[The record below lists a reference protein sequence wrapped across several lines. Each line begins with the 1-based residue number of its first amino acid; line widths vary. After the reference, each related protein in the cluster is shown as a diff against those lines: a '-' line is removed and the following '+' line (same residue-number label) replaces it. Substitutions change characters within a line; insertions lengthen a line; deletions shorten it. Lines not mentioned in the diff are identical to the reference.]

1 MFRHSLTAISC
12 FLFFC
17 TSLTADDYLLRLE
30 TTGFRDRPQ
39 NEKLPAQEI
48 LESIEIVAR
57 INQPFYGN
65 STIGSAKISINGMVE
80 QLNDG
85 RFRAQIRYRRS
96 TDSGES
102 IKGPNGLQI
111 PITKSTN
118 INTTAIVEL
127 QKPAE
132 LGKDDGINRTQ
143 DGTELKTKTRSVL
156 SLVKF
161 DPAKD

>member
-1 MFRHSLTAISC
+1 MLRFCLAAISII
-12 FLFFC
+12 LLAC
-17 TSLTADDYLLRLE
+17 TCVKADDYLLRLE

-39 NEKLPAQEI
+39 HENQPTQEI

-57 INQPFYGN
+57 VSQPFYGN
-65 STIGSAKISINGMVE
+65 STIGSARISINGILE
-80 QLNDG
+80 QLKDG
-85 RFRAQIRYRRS
+85 RFRVQIRYRKS

-102 IKGPNGLQI
+102 IPGPNGLKI

-127 QKPAE
+127 QKTAE
-132 LGKDDGINRTQ
+132 LGKDDGITRTQ
-143 DGTELKTKTRSVL
+143 DGTELETKTRSVL

-161 DPAKD
+161 DPARN

>member
-1 MFRHSLTAISC
+1 MICHSLIAISC
-12 FLFFC
+12 FFFLC

-39 NEKLPAQEI
+39 SEKLPAQEI

-65 STIGSAKISINGMVE
+65 CTIGSAKISIKGMVE
-80 QLNDG
+80 QLNNG

-102 IKGPNGLQI
+102 IKGPNGVQI
-111 PITKSTN
+111 PVTKSTN
-118 INTTAIVEL
+118 INTTVIVEL

-132 LGKDDGINRTQ
+132 LGKDDAIKYTE
-143 DGTELKTKTRSVL
+143 DGKELKTKTRSVL

-161 DPAKD
+161 DPVKD

>member
-1 MFRHSLTAISC
+1 MYRHSLTAIS
-12 FLFFC
+12 FVLLFC

-30 TTGFRDRPQ
+30 TTGFRDRPA

-48 LESIEIVAR
+48 LESIEIVIR
-57 INQPFYGN
+57 INQPFYGK

-118 INTTAIVEL
+118 INTTAIIEL
-127 QKPAE
+127 QTPAE
-132 LGKDDGINRTQ
+132 LGKNDAINRTQ

-156 SLVKF
+156 SLAKF

>member
-12 FLFFC
+12 IFFLC
-17 TSLTADDYLLRLE
+17 TSLSADDYLLRLE

-65 STIGSAKISINGMVE
+65 STIGLSKISINGMVE

-96 TDSGES
+96 MDSGES

-132 LGKDDGINRTQ
+132 LGKDDLIKRNQ
-143 DGTELKTKTRSVL
+143 DGTALKTKTQSGL